1 MKFVSSKTSLRVKKM
16 SDLSYNQYSRLSDSL
31 ERELMRNATSNGE
44 SVSVITLVK
53 TVARSLKN
61 GFMAVAD
68 YVVEVTRA
76 LDEARA
82 KDARFS
88 RSQW

>member
-1 MKFVSSKTSLRVKKM
+1 MKSVSSKTSLRVKKM

-44 SVSVITLVK
+44 SVSVIALAK

>member
-1 MKFVSSKTSLRVKKM
+1 M
-16 SDLSYNQYSRLSDSL
+16 SDISFNQYSRLSDSL
-31 ERELMRNATSNGE
+31 ERELMRAAAEESE
-44 SVSVITLVK
+44 SVRVT
-53 TVARSLKN
+53 TVAKNALAYLKKAAT
-61 GFMAVAD
+61 GVAS
-68 YVVEVTRA
+68 YLVEVSRA

>member
-1 MKFVSSKTSLRVKKM
+1 M
-16 SDLSYNQYSRLSDSL
+16 SDLSFNQYSRLSDSL
-31 ERELMRNATSNGE
+31 ERDLMRNAMSNGE
-44 SVSVITLVK
+44 SVSVIALGK
-53 TVARSLKN
+53 TVLRSFGK

>member
-1 MKFVSSKTSLRVKKM
+1 M

-31 ERELMRNATSNGE
+31 ERDLMRDAMSNGE
-44 SVSVITLVK
+44 SVSVITLGK
-53 TVARSLKN
+53 TVLRSLKN

-68 YVVEVTRA
+68 YLVEVTDA

>member
-1 MKFVSSKTSLRVKKM
+1 M

>member
-1 MKFVSSKTSLRVKKM
+1 M
-16 SDLSYNQYSRLSDSL
+16 SDISFNQYSRMSDYL
-31 ERELMRNATSNGE
+31 ERELMRNAALE
-44 SVSVITLVK
+44 SESAGVV
-53 TVARSLKN
+53 TVAKSAIAFLKKATL
-61 GFMAVAD
+61 AVAD
-68 YVVEVTRA
+68 YLVEVSRA